1 MSLSNRNIVKQSY
14 ELNNARYSLTAM
26 ETDIIMRM
34 IAEIKNEDED
44 FKPYRFKVSELESKM
59 GKQLNRNSIKTMADG
74 IARKPLRIDKG
85 KGSFLTVGWV
95 SSFEYCAE
103 LGEIEL
109 CFDPKL
115 KPYLLKLQ
123 GHFAMSDIRQIFQL
137 SSEYAKRIYTIFKQW
152 EKIGNYTI
160 EVSEWQKILEVPKSM
175 MIYNRFKEKIL
186 EVAKGQIN
194 KNTDLHVDY
203 KEIKTG
209 RKITHLVWSIREKP
223 TTKRDQLPKFKAWF
237 LKEFSGYEGLLF
249 ELYEGHIF
257 LNDKGYFYDGMNTK
271 RHFGEDEIERIW
283 QQLLDRWEQL
293 KERKKVW
300 ESWKEHQKALNT
312 KPLF

>member
-14 ELNNARYSLTAM
+14 ELNNARYSLTAV

-34 IAEIKNEDED
+34 IAEVRNEDED
-44 FKPYRFKVSELESKM
+44 FKPYRFKVSELEKKI
-59 GKQLNRNSIKTMADG
+59 GKQLDRRSLKTMALELR
-74 IARKPLRIDKG
+74 RKNLTIDKG
-85 KGSFLTVGWV
+85 TDGFLVTGWV
-95 SSFEYCAE
+95 SSFEYFAKT
-103 LGEIEL
+103 GEMEL

-160 EVSEWQKILEVPKSM
+160 EVSEWQKLFEVPKSM

-186 EVAKGQIN
+186 EVAKDQIN

-237 LKEFSGYEGLLF
+237 LKEFSGYEGLLC

-271 RHFGEDEIERIW
+271 RHFDEDEIERIW

-300 ESWKEHQKALNT
+300 ESWKEHQEALNT

>member
-14 ELNNARYSLTAM
+14 ELNNARYSLTAV

-34 IAEIKNEDED
+34 IAEVRNEDED
-44 FKPYRFKVSELESKM
+44 FKPYRFKVSELEKKI
-59 GKQLNRNSIKTMADG
+59 GKQLDRRSLKTMALELR
-74 IARKPLRIDKG
+74 RKNLTIDKG
-85 KGSFLTVGWV
+85 TDGFLVTGWV
-95 SSFEYCAE
+95 SSFEYFAKT
-103 LGEIEL
+103 GEMEL

-160 EVSEWQKILEVPKSM
+160 EVSEWQKLFEVPKSM

-186 EVAKGQIN
+186 EVAKDQIN

-237 LKEFSGYEGLLF
+237 LKEFSGYEGLLC

-271 RHFGEDEIERIW
+271 RHFDEDEIERIW

>member
-59 GKQLNRNSIKTMADG
+59 GKQLNRNSIKAMADG

-95 SSFEYCAE
+95 SSFEYFAE
-103 LGEIEL
+103 IGEIEL

-115 KPYLLKLQ
+115 KPYLLRLQ

-152 EKIGNYTI
+152 EKVGKYEI
-160 EVSEWQKILEVPKSM
+160 EVLEWQKLFEVPKSM
-175 MIYNRFKEKIL
+175 FIYNNFKSKVL
-186 EVAKGQIN
+186 EVAKDQIN

-209 RKITHLVWSIREKP
+209 RKITHLEWTIKKKAGMQTTLGDFSSAEIDTEEAHKIAVFSVRLGRELSHSLGSVPLAALRKEA
-223 TTKRDQLPKFKAWF
+223 KKYCQYHGFEYSKNLFDSS
-237 LKEFSGYEGLLF
+237 LKIAKDIISQT
-249 ELYEGHIF
+249 
-257 LNDKGYFYDGMNTK
+257 M
-271 RHFGEDEIERIW
+271 
-283 QQLLDRWEQL
+283 
-293 KERKKVW
+293 
-300 ESWKEHQKALNT
+300 S
-312 KPLF
+312 